1 MHFVTLKTGTVISF
15 FFFFGKLI
23 PIYFPEFLISNL
35 LLPYCAALRLVP
47 MCVLVH
53 FAVSLVGLIKQA
65 FIPLFQCLKGLPDLY
80 MKRWC
85 IWYTCNIC
93 IVTYIL

>member
-1 MHFVTLKTGTVISF
+1 M
-15 FFFFGKLI
+15 
-23 PIYFPEFLISNL
+23 EFLISNL

-65 FIPLFQCLKGLPDLY
+65 FIPLFQCLKELAPLPLSEVVNVVHMIY
-80 MKRWC
+80 IVR
-85 IWYTCNIC
+85 YT
-93 IVTYIL
+93 L